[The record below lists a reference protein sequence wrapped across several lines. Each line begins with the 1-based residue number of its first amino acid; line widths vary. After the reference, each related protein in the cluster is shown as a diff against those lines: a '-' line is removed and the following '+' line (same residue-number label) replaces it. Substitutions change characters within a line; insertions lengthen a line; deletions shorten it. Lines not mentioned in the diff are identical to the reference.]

1 MLRLPLHDWHSQ
13 RARMF
18 EFAGW
23 EMPLQYTGIMEEHLS
38 VREKVGLFDISHMG
52 RLRVRGD
59 LNRLLTR
66 DLSSLREG
74 SARYSCMCNEEG
86 GILDDVVA
94 SRLGQEDFF
103 VVVNAA
109 TREKDIAWMREHGLE
124 VEDLTFR
131 TFMFALQGPL
141 AERTLGKLCRPLPA
155 RRFTMLEAEVGGKKV
170 LVSRTGYTGEDGFEL
185 VGPVEGAMEVWLEL
199 LEAGQELGL
208 KTCGLGARDTLRL
221 EAGYCLY
228 GVDMDERT
236 TPLEAGLDWTVDF
249 GKDFV
254 GKEGL
259 VRQRE
264 EGVKRA
270 RACFVSEAIPRHGY
284 ELAGRGAGVVTSGT
298 FSPILRRG
306 IGMGYVAPEDS
317 APGTILRMSV
327 RGREVEARVVKPPF
341 YDPSRYGYT
350 RSGS

>member
-1 MLRLPLHDWHSQ
+1 MLRLPLHDWHTQ

-23 EMPLQYTGIMEEHLS
+23 EMPLQYTGIVEEHLS
-38 VREKVGLFDISHMG
+38 VRERVGLFDVSHMG
-52 RLRVRGD
+52 RLRVRGN
-59 LNRLLTR
+59 LNRLLTK
-66 DLSSLREG
+66 DISSLPEG
-74 SARYSCMCNEEG
+74 CARYSCMCNEEG
-86 GILDDVVA
+86 GILDDLVV
-94 SRLGQEDFF
+94 SRLGEDFF

-109 TREKDIAWMREHGLE
+109 TRERDIAWMETHGLE

-141 AERTLGKLCRPLPA
+141 AEGTLRKLCRLPA
-155 RRFTMLEAEVGGKKV
+155 RRFTLLEAEVDGRKV

-185 VGPVEGAMEVWLEL
+185 VGPVEEAAEVWLKL
-199 LEAGQELGL
+199 LEAGREFGL
-208 KTCGLGARDTLRL
+208 KPCGLGARDTLRL

-228 GVDMDERT
+228 GMDMDERT

-264 EGVKRA
+264 EGVKRV
-270 RACFVSEAIPRHGY
+270 RVCFVSEAIPRHGY
-284 ELAGRGAGVVTSGT
+284 ELAGKGTGAVTSGT
-298 FSPILRRG
+298 FSPIIRKG
-306 IGMGYVAPEDS
+306 IGMGYVSPEDS
-317 APGTILRMSV
+317 APGTLLRMSV
-327 RGREVEARVVKPPF
+327 RGREAEARVVKPPF
-341 YDPSRYGYT
+341 YDPAKYGLA
-350 RSGS
+350 RRV